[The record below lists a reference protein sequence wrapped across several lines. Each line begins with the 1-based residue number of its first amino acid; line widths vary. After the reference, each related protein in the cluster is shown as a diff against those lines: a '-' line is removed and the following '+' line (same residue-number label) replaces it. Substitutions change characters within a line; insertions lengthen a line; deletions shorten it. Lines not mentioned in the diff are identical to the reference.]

1 MEQRVRVEVMEA
13 ATLFAAS
20 QARVGTARTAIAAA
34 EESLR
39 ITRDRYE
46 AGLETITS
54 RLRTETALTEAR
66 LRLLIAGHSV
76 RIARL
81 NHEADLG
88 KLGPDLE
95 VLQ

>member
-1 MEQRVRVEVMEA
+1 MEA

-34 EESLR
+34 EERLR

-46 AGLETITS
+46 AVLETITS
-54 RLRTETALTEAR
+54 LLRIETALTEA
-66 LRLLIAGHSV
+66 RLLIAGHSV

-81 NHEADLG
+81 NHEAALG
-88 KLGPDLE
+88 KLGPDSE